1 MNGDISCKA
10 ARFHVNEPAMK
21 GFSLSLGGEGG
32 VRGGG
37 KNAELEAL
45 GDEPPNLFGDSGVS

>member
-1 MNGDISCKA
+1 
-10 ARFHVNEPAMK
+10 MK

-37 KNAELEAL
+37 KNAELEAP
-45 GDEPPNLFGDSGVS
+45 GDEPPNLFGDKGVS